1 MCMDMSPKG
10 KVICVWVCLQK
21 ARLYVYGYVS
31 KRQGYMCMDMSP
43 KDKVICV
50 WIYVSKRQGYMCM
63 GMSPK
68 GKVICV
74 WTGNINITNFIIL
87 QFLIYPEP

>member
-1 MCMDMSPKG
+1 MCMGMSPKG
-10 KVICVWVCLQK
+10 N
-21 ARLYVYGYVS
+21 
-31 KRQGYMCMDMSP
+31 
-43 KDKVICV
+43 VICV

-74 WTGNINITNFIIL
+74 WVCL
-87 QFLIYPEP
+87 QKARLYVYGQAI